1 MDVLE
6 ELRRMVGRYRQLRA
20 EREALR
26 ILIERRDRRLLRD
39 AGLTLLRDGGP
50 RCEPLPQTKERRW
63 RAPLARRL
71 SPPFPLRQAGGDA
84 APSSGRSTP
93 AKGGRLF
100 AWLPPHPQTR

>member
-1 MDVLE
+1 MDVLK
-6 ELRRMVGRYRQLRA
+6 ELRRMVGRYRQSRA

-39 AGLTLLRDGGP
+39 AGLTLLQDGGP

-63 RAPLARRL
+63 RAPLARL
-71 SPPFPLRQAGGDA
+71 SPPSPLKPAGSDA
-84 APSSGRSTP
+84 APSPGRSTP
-93 AKGGRLF
+93 AKGGRLT